1 MNKNS
6 LPIYYVELTV
16 TYRHGKKEM
25 TKDVWCMSHSTDVL
39 DIMDDP
45 LSISTM
51 ERQIYSST
59 YKSEKRI
66 TIKKVRT
73 WKQLGMTNHNK

>member
-1 MNKNS
+1 
-6 LPIYYVELTV
+6 
-16 TYRHGKKEM
+16 
-25 TKDVWCMSHSTDVL
+25 VL

-73 WKQLGMTNHNK
+73 WKQLGMTNYNR